1 MKRIDDYQVEVIITL
16 ALVMAGTVIAQS
28 LHISAPLAM
37 VTGGLFIGHDRMRTG
52 AMSPVTEKYV
62 DMFWELLDMLLN
74 TILFVLIGMEILLL
88 SFEMSFILVGLL
100 AIPIVLLVRYLSL
113 YLPIRIFIKR
123 LNFVPNTHLVM
134 TWGGLRGGISIALAL
149 GLADY
154 MERELLVFAT
164 YMVVVFSIVVQG
176 LTVDKLVRRLY
187 RTKAGENNGVY

>member
-1 MKRIDDYQVEVIITL
+1 
-16 ALVMAGTVIAQS
+16 
-28 LHISAPLAM
+28 
-37 VTGGLFIGHDRMRTG
+37 
-52 AMSPVTEKYV
+52 
-62 DMFWELLDMLLN
+62 
-74 TILFVLIGMEILLL
+74 
-88 SFEMSFILVGLL
+88 
-100 AIPIVLLVRYLSL
+100 
-113 YLPIRIFIKR
+113 
-123 LNFVPNTHLVM
+123 M